1 MVDFYSENDFVLP
14 LKEEL
19 SDWISS
25 VVREE
30 SRELGEVSYV
40 FCDDEFLLRI
50 NQDFLNHDT
59 YTDIITFDYSLGNQV
74 NSEIYISTERV
85 KENAE
90 NYGASFD
97 DELHRVMI
105 HGILHLC
112 GYGDKTDDE
121 KSVMRNRENQALEAR
136 TFV

>member
-1 MVDFYSENDFVLP
+1 MVEFYSENDFEL
-14 LKEEL
+14 LMKDEL
-19 SDWISS
+19 SKWIGE
-25 VVREE
+25 VVQKENC
-30 SRELGEVSYV
+30 ELGEVGYV
-40 FCDDEFLLRI
+40 FCNDDFLLRI

-59 YTDIITFDYSLGNQV
+59 YTDIITFDYNLGNQI

-90 NYGASFD
+90 EFGVTLE

-112 GYGDKTDDE
+112 GYGDKTEEE
-121 KSVMRNRENQALEAR
+121 KTTMRKRENEALEAR
-136 TFV
+136 QFV